1 MNSNDSF
8 LSFNIKYYRYVKEA
22 DDTGAFYSPMQR
34 YLWEVRQRLAALVE
48 WCDTREVEHMHEEA
62 ERLVD
67 VGAKIDA
74 WNLERRRII
83 KDVILQA

>member
-1 MNSNDSF
+1 M
-8 LSFNIKYYRYVKEA
+8 KEA

-48 WCDTREVEHMHEEA
+48 WCDTQEMEHMYEEA

-74 WNLERRRII
+74 WNLERRRVI